1 MKMVIEVTESQYN
14 GLKKKNETNNLDH
27 YERAILDSI
36 PLESVIEDIKAE
48 IDKHCSD
55 NRDRNDGLYIAMK
68 IIDKHIGKEND
79 NV

>member
-27 YERAILDSI
+27 YERAILNSI

-48 IDKHCSD
+48 
-55 NRDRNDGLYIAMK
+55 RDREHRYSVKSGY
-68 IIDKHIGKEND
+68 
-79 NV
+79 